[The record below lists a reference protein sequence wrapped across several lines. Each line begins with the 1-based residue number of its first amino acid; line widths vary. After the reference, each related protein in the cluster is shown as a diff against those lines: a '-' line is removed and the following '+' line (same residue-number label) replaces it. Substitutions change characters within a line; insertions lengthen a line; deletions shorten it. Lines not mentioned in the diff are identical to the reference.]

1 MPDISGL
8 ELQTLLRK
16 QGGTV
21 PIIFITAFDDDSARV
36 RALQEGAICFLS
48 KASPASTLIKCV
60 EAALAAR
67 ESTKE

>member
-1 MPDISGL
+1 
-8 ELQTLLRK
+8 
-16 QGGTV
+16 
-21 PIIFITAFDDDSARV
+21 
-36 RALQEGAICFLS
+36 LQEGAICFLS